1 MKNLISFFI
10 LISIKVFSKIFYRYK
25 IHWPEK
31 EIIWDDIKL
40 IVFLN
45 HTSLFEFL
53 FIGFLPVSFLWKLSK
68 RMIAPG
74 ADKTLD
80 RPVVGAFFKLF
91 SPGMTSISRK
101 RDDTWEH
108 FMNSIAANS
117 IILIA
122 PEGRMKRKNGLDLD
136 GNKMTV
142 KPGVVD
148 ILSGLNSGQM
158 IVAHSAGLHHVQ
170 IPDEGLPRIFKT
182 LEIRLSVFDI
192 KTYTESFNEPIGE
205 KNWRKLVLD
214 DLQQKLEEGFSEP
227 QNKTT

>member
-1 MKNLISFFI
+1 
-10 LISIKVFSKIFYRYK
+10 
-25 IHWPEK
+25 
-31 EIIWDDIKL
+31 
-40 IVFLN
+40 
-45 HTSLFEFL
+45 
-53 FIGFLPVSFLWKLSK
+53 
-68 RMIAPG
+68 MIAPG

-182 LEIRLSVFDI
+182 LEIQLSVFDI

-214 DLQQKLEEGFSEP
+214 DLQQKLEEGFSEQ

>member
-1 MKNLISFFI
+1 MHEDSVI
-10 LISIKVFSKIFYRYK
+10 L
-25 IHWPEK
+25 
-31 EIIWDDIKL
+31 L
-40 IVFLN
+40 
-45 HTSLFEFL
+45 
-53 FIGFLPVSFLWKLSK
+53 
-68 RMIAPG
+68 
-74 ADKTLD
+74 
-80 RPVVGAFFKLF
+80 
-91 SPGMTSISRK
+91 
-101 RDDTWEH
+101 
-108 FMNSIAANS
+108 
-117 IILIA
+117 A

-182 LEIRLSVFDI
+182 LEIQLSVFDI